1 MGNSCLI
8 SAALKVYIARIIMFG
23 WTWILGLRH
32 VQICT
37 LHGSKATCLGKDVL
51 HNHCHSLGLCSV
63 FPWPLYHFRYLWS
76 SDLMFWLI
84 SAHVSPGLLLSVLQ
98 WCVRVCKGIT
108 RSTATVLKRHCS
120 LCSRREQPMAVLTEV
135 SLSLRPSGAWILC
148 PLINQTT
155 VHTVQQPETGN
166 CLFLKNSLR
175 SWCHTQSFQEKS
187 LILKLFCCRFYRN
200 VR

>member
-37 LHGSKATCLGKDVL
+37 LHGSKATCWVKMFSTTTVT
-51 HNHCHSLGLCSV
+51 HSVSVQSFLTTLSLSDIFDHQTLC
-63 FPWPLYHFRYLWS
+63 F
-76 SDLMFWLI
+76 DLI

-108 RSTATVLKRHCS
+108 RSTATVLKKTLQS
-120 LCSRREQPMAVLTEV
+120 
-135 SLSLRPSGAWILC
+135 
-148 PLINQTT
+148 
-155 VHTVQQPETGN
+155 VQQKRATNGCAN
-166 CLFLKNSLR
+166 RGIRFLSDPLVLDIM
-175 SWCHTQSFQEKS
+175 SP
-187 LILKLFCCRFYRN
+187 Y
-200 VR
+200 